1 MLIAALSFAIMGV
14 FVKQARRLPAWEIV
28 FVRSLVNFVWLLP
41 WALTQPVTTLFRKEP
56 KALILRGT
64 AGCFSMFLYYYAI
77 EHLRLA
83 DAAMLNHT
91 SPLIVLVISA
101 LFLGEKLSALAV
113 LFIALAFTGVA
124 FILKP
129 DFVNSGFSEVEQ
141 LAGLAG
147 FASAFV
153 AAIAYISV
161 KVATRSVSPRF
172 IVFSFA
178 AVASLVSLPLA
189 LADFVWPNTWEWLI
203 LFACGSTA
211 SIAQTAMTLG
221 YARLPASVASPLL
234 LVTVVFAALFGWM
247 FWGEIP
253 DHWSILG
260 FVMVAV
266 GLTGAYRYRW
276 RSPI

>member
-1 MLIAALSFAIMGV
+1 MGV
-14 FVKQARRLPAWEIV
+14 FVKQARRLPVWEIV
-28 FVRSLVNFVWLLP
+28 FVRSFVNFAWFLP
-41 WALTQPVTTLFRKEP
+41 WALQQPVLTLFRKEP
-56 KALILRGT
+56 KALLLRGA

-77 EHLRLA
+77 EHLHLA

-101 LFLGEKLSALAV
+101 VFLGEKLSVVAIM
-113 LFIALAFTGVA
+113 FIAVAFTGTA
-124 FILKP
+124 LILKP
-129 DFVNSGFSEVEQ
+129 DFVGSGFDETER

-147 FASAFV
+147 VASAFV
-153 AAIAYISV
+153 AAVAYVSV

-189 LADFVWPNTWEWLI
+189 LSNFIWPNAWEWFAL
-203 LFACGSTA
+203 LACGSAA

-221 YARLPASVASPLL
+221 YSRLPASVASPLL
-234 LVTVVFAALFGWM
+234 LLTVVFATGFGWL
-247 FWGEIP
+247 FWAEIP
-253 DHWSILG
+253 DLWSILG
-260 FVMVAV
+260 FIMVAI